1 MIDWLHCMDLGVVGA
16 DFAGNLLFHVLPSF
30 PGSTMK
36 QQCQALLHRHLQA
49 FYRENPVTSNKL
61 TTLTPLMIQK
71 KNAKGKLTSP
81 KLRAS
86 AGELRSLVPW
96 LLHCSVHIGRHQN
109 FGQYDLA
116 ATQHLVSMYSCLSRD
131 DYSPAALAA
140 HCRKFMLLYV
150 ELEKHAPAGLW
161 KMKPKFHMAQELCEF
176 DLVNPS
182 LTWVYRDEDYG
193 GSLAKTSKHR
203 GGFNT
208 PSVISRIHS
217 PSLFLAI
224 LCPHGLC
231 SEKDWKWL
239 PLGKGGDL
247 LCRRNGISRVG
258 DMTYLLCRR
267 KNMNPVQEK

>member
-1 MIDWLHCMDLGVVGA
+1 MIIPLQLWPLT
-16 DFAGNLLFHVLPSF
+16 AGNLCYY
-30 PGSTMK
+30 MI
-36 QQCQALLHRHLQA
+36 LH
-49 FYRENPVTSNKL
+49 
-61 TTLTPLMIQK
+61 
-71 KNAKGKLTSP
+71 
-81 KLRAS
+81 
-86 AGELRSLVPW
+86 
-96 LLHCSVHIGRHQN
+96 
-109 FGQYDLA
+109 
-116 ATQHLVSMYSCLSRD
+116 
-131 DYSPAALAA
+131 
-140 HCRKFMLLYV
+140 V

-161 KMKPKFHMAQELCEF
+161 KMKPQFHMAQELCEF
-176 DLVNPS
+176 DLVNLS

-208 PSVISRIHS
+208 PSVISKIHS

-258 DMTYLLCRR
+258 DMTYLPRRR
-267 KNMNPVQEK
+267 KNMNPVQEKETLLCRRSAFMIKVSRQKICNLLSIYFANMFLNKA